1 MATIKQVQTGMARF
15 IDNHIATAYTGI
27 DRIVLLGGATLIM
40 AGLPNVLKQ
49 YVASNPLLAAVGVYD
64 PDSGFVDVDA
74 LYNAFVPHMGAEKLP
89 LELPRMG
96 KINLG
101 TIKLGKED
109 IDTLVRYIR
118 EA

>member
-1 MATIKQVQTGMARF
+1 MATIKQVQTGFAKF
-15 IDNHIATAYTGI
+15 IDNHIAGAYSGI
-27 DRIVLLGGATLIM
+27 ERVILLGGATLLTASLPKILQQYAASPTM
-40 AGLPNVLKQ
+40 TALDIYNAEAGT
-49 YVASNPLLAAVGVYD
+49 
-64 PDSGFVDVDA
+64 VDVDA

-96 KINLG
+96 KIHLG

-109 IDTLVRYIR
+109 IDTLMRYIR